1 MNNSSEVATNSYTSV
16 IEAKGVPPRLPIN
29 IVKIQISTGKR
40 GRGPTAEY
48 YATINKTYNHHIVKA
63 NYRQKLYI
71 LKKSKDSGQYYFTWK
86 IRIDGVKR
94 KHLKNSNWCYNCNF
108 TIPCEIERI
117 VKLKARDW
125 RTVEKNIVKVVDTA
139 KGRNPCATIHW
150 IDWGL

>member
-1 MNNSSEVATNSYTSV
+1 MNYSSEIATNSYTTL
-16 IEAKGVPPRLPIN
+16 IEVEGVPHLPISL
-29 IVKIQISTGKR
+29 VKIQISVEVT

-48 YATINKTYNHHIVKA
+48 IATINKTYHHQIVKA
-63 NYRQKLYI
+63 NYRQKLFI

-86 IRIDGVKR
+86 IRIDNVKR

-125 RTVEKNIVKVVDTA
+125 RTVEKNIVRLLDTA
-139 KGRNPCATIHW
+139 KGRNPSMSIHW
-150 IDWGL
+150 TDWGL